1 MKFPKLYNKPLIL
14 LKKFI
19 GRVGR
24 LRVDPSERQF
34 QHHNKR
40 VFRKS
45 AESSGGPVVLVEL
58 NQAQSAHI
66 AYSYGAE
73 TLSEHS
79 NARIVAYA
87 PRVIDG
93 WLHRFFFKAKAK
105 LGVEEF
111 GVYRS
116 LGASEFLLIKL
127 TECQKRRAI
136 KLTEG
141 VQKTLKCKQDLVD
154 LKIEGVWIGDLIYDV
169 HLRTYNEPTIELSS
183 GIFLKSLLESI
194 QIFVFWNDYM
204 ESNDIC
210 GLTISH
216 CVYNQAIPMR
226 LAVKKG
232 VPAFQA
238 NATHVYRLS
247 ERNLFAYNDFFY
259 FRDRFEELPKLVK
272 EEGLKQASAQI
283 KKRFE
288 GEVGV
293 DMPYS
298 KKSAYG
304 SFQPKRLIAESQR
317 QKVLIATHCFFDAP
331 HAYGKNLFP
340 DFYCWL
346 EFLGELS
353 TTTDYDWYI
362 KTHPDY
368 RTGTMKVIEQFLDR
382 YPKFRL
388 LPPSSSHHQIISEG
402 IDVAL
407 TCYGTIGFEYAALG
421 VPVINASVN
430 NPHIAYNFNL
440 HPKTIAE
447 YRNVLLD
454 LKNADLDIDKR
465 EVFEF
470 YYMRHLFNTENLFFD
485 DFERTIKELGG
496 YSAQFSPLIYDKWI
510 QEYSPDKHKRV
521 KNALSRFVESGDF
534 RMDYRHL
541 DHEIELKSTGFSE

>member
-1 MKFPKLYNKPLIL
+1 M
-14 LKKFI
+14 
-19 GRVGR
+19 
-24 LRVDPSERQF
+24 RVDPSERQF

-66 AYSYGAE
+66 AYSYTAQ
-73 TLSEHS
+73 TLSKQPQT
-79 NARIVAYA
+79 RIVAYA
-87 PRVIDG
+87 PRMIDG
-93 WLHRFFFKAKAK
+93 WLHRLYFKSKAM
-105 LGVEEF
+105 LGIEEF

-116 LGASEFLLIKL
+116 FGAYDFLLIEL
-127 TECQKRRAI
+127 SESQKRKA
-136 KLTEG
+136 KYLAKD
-141 VQKTLKCKQDLVD
+141 VQKTLNCKQDLVD
-154 LKIEGVWIGDLIYDV
+154 LKVEGVWIGDLIYDTY
-169 HLRTYNEPTIELSS
+169 LRTHNEPTVELSS
-183 GIFLKSLLESI
+183 KIFLKSMLESI
-194 QIFVFWNDYM
+194 QTFVFWNDYM
-204 ESNDIC
+204 TSNDVC
-210 GLTISH
+210 GLIISH
-216 CVYNQAIPMR
+216 CVYNQAFPMR

-232 VPAFQA
+232 VPAFQV

-259 FRDRFEELPKLVK
+259 FRDRFEELPGPAK
-272 EEGLKQASAQI
+272 EKGLEKGAALI

-298 KKSAYG
+298 KKTAYG
-304 SFQPKRLIAESQR
+304 SFLAKRLISESQR
-317 QKVLIATHCFFDAP
+317 KKVLIATHCFFDAP
-331 HAYGKNLFP
+331 HAYGKKLFP
-340 DFYCWL
+340 DFFCWL

-368 RTGTMKVIEQFLDR
+368 RTGTMEVIEQFLSR
-382 YPKFRL
+382 YPKFRM

-407 TCYGTIGFEYAALG
+407 TCHGTIGFEYAALG

-440 HPKTIAE
+440 HPRTIEE
-447 YRNVLLD
+447 YREALLN
-454 LKNADLDIDKR
+454 LENINLDIDKS

-470 YYMRHLFNTENLFFD
+470 YFMRHLFNTENLFFD
-485 DFERTIKELGG
+485 NYVKTIEELGG
-496 YSAQFSPLIYDKWI
+496 YSAQFSPMIYDKWT
-510 QEYSPDKHKRV
+510 QEFSSDKHKRV
-521 KNALSRFVESGDF
+521 QDSLAFFVESGDF